1 VILLNA
7 ISFFSGNYYFR
18 RVALLIV
25 IKTVLKKE
33 NSVLKFYFLFALAIL
48 VLAWVSL
55 FTGVKEISY
64 ATLLQEPD
72 QLLVFTIS
80 RIPRTLSLILSGAGL
95 SIAGL
100 IMQQITQNKFI
111 SPTTSG
117 GLEAAKMG
125 ILFGLILFPGTSLMA
140 KMLFAIACTFAANLL
155 FLSVIRLVKYKG
167 SVYIPL
173 VGIMFG
179 NILAAV
185 STFFAYKHEIVQNT
199 QEWLLG
205 DFSAVLAG
213 QYEAIYLIL
222 PAVVLAYVYA
232 DRFTIAGMGE
242 HFAKNLGLS
251 YTAVVNIGLFVV
263 ALVVGATV
271 VTVGTIAFVGLV
283 IPNLVS
289 MYSGDH
295 LKRTLPFSAFAGAIF
310 LLICDIFGRIIIA
323 PYEIPI
329 GMTAGLIGGVFFLIL
344 ILKKR
349 K

>member
-1 VILLNA
+1 MKKESSVFKYYLL
-7 ISFFSGNYYFR
+7 
-18 RVALLIV
+18 LLI
-25 IKTVLKKE
+25 
-33 NSVLKFYFLFALAIL
+33 AIL
-48 VLAWVSL
+48 VLAWLSL
-55 FTGVKEISY
+55 FTGVKQISFS
-64 ATLLQEPD
+64 ALFNDAD

-80 RIPRTLSLILSGAGL
+80 RIPRTLALILSGAGL

-100 IMQQITQNKFI
+100 IMQRISQNKFV

-125 ILFGLILFPGTSLMA
+125 ILFGLILLPGTSLGL
-140 KMLFAIACTFAANLL
+140 KMCFALLFTFLANLL
-155 FLSVIRLVKYKG
+155 FLAIIKQVKHKG

-173 VGIMFG
+173 IGIMFG

-205 DFSAVLAG
+205 DFSAVLVG

-222 PAVVLAYVYA
+222 PAVVLAYLYA
-232 DRFTIAGMGE
+232 DRLTIAGMGE
-242 HFAKNLGLS
+242 HFAQSLGLS
-251 YTAVVNIGLFVV
+251 YGTVVNVGLFVV
-263 ALVVGATV
+263 ALVVGSTV
-271 VTVGTIAFVGLV
+271 VTVGTIPFVGLV

-289 MYSGDH
+289 LIAGDN
-295 LKRTLPFSAFAGAIF
+295 LKRTLPFSAGAGAVF
-310 LLICDIFGRIIIA
+310 LLICDIIGRIIIA

-329 GMTAGLIGGVFFLIL
+329 GMTVGLIGGIVFLIL
-344 ILKKR
+344 ILKRR